1 MKKLYLEDN
10 NVVTVSCPQCKKTRE
25 IDATPFLKKE
35 GLVKLTFRFKCN
47 SCDFGHS
54 RDCSGCKEGDCSNG
68 HTNIFTLERRKF
80 YRKKVN
86 LSGSIIGEDDKRFS
100 IRVLDLSRTGLRMK
114 VLTPNTFHVDQN
126 VQVEFFLDDAKE
138 TQILKQIVIRK
149 TDNKVVDGEFLAT
162 DRYDHNDKVIG
173 FYLMK

>member
-47 SCDFGHS
+47 FCDCGHKE
-54 RDCSGCKEGDCSNG
+54 CSECKEGECSNG
-68 HTNIFTLERRKF
+68 NTNIFSLERRKF

-86 LSGSIIGEDDKRFS
+86 LSGSIIGENGKRFS
-100 IRVLDLSRTGLRMK
+100 IRVLDLSRTGLKMK
-114 VLTPNTFHVDQN
+114 VLTPNTFHEDQN
-126 VQVEFFLDDAKE
+126 VQLEFFLDDARE
-138 TQILKQIVIRK
+138 THILKQIVIRK

-173 FYLMK
+173 FYLMQ

>member
-10 NVVTVSCPQCKKTRE
+10 NVVMVSCPQCKKSRE

-35 GLVKLTFRFKCN
+35 GLVTLTFRFKCN
-47 SCDFGHS
+47 SCDCGH

-68 HTNIFTLERRKF
+68 NTNIFTLERRKF

-86 LSGSIIGEDDKRFS
+86 LSGSIIVENDKRYS
-100 IRVLDLSRTGLRMK
+100 ILVLDLSRTGLRMK
-114 VLTPNTFHVDQN
+114 VLTPNTFQVDQN
-126 VQVEFFLDDAKE
+126 VLVEFFLDDAKE

-149 TDNKVVDGEFLAT
+149 TDKKVVDGEFLAT